1 MSNYYRSIRESVGIL
16 WGECGGSGL
25 TGGETGEAGVQRGR
39 KQGRN
44 AKRYYL
50 SFINVLEIYFQ
61 KRENKT
67 LFDSHL
73 ASSETSEPTIKQIL
87 SWAKNRLKRNFEPFH
102 SGYLLG
108 HEMPSGMSARAV

>member
-1 MSNYYRSIRESVGIL
+1 MSNYYRSIRDSVGAL
-16 WGECGGSGL
+16 WGECGGSGVA
-25 TGGETGEAGVQRGR
+25 GGETGEAGVQRGR

-73 ASSETSEPTIKQIL
+73 ASSETSEPTINQYSCLGKKKQAYFQG
-87 SWAKNRLKRNFEPFH
+87 SSEPF
-102 SGYLLG
+102 LLHCFG
-108 HEMPSGMSARAV
+108 VTS